1 VSPLAAACRA
11 GLGLGLGLGSLLASR
26 TRTGLGLPVS
36 LAGRT
41 LTPARTPARTRRQC
55 ALAVNCSDVMSF
67 LDKHSNRA
75 RCSIGNLELQG
86 LHVLAHE

>member
-1 VSPLAAACRA
+1 
-11 GLGLGLGLGSLLASR
+11 
-26 TRTGLGLPVS
+26 
-36 LAGRT
+36 
-41 LTPARTPARTRRQC
+41 
-55 ALAVNCSDVMSF
+55 MSF